1 MLEYKIYIN
10 GEFRNSSDNST
21 MDAVNPYDRSVF
33 AKLAKST
40 VEDTKAAVK
49 AARDAFDSG
58 VWSNKS
64 REERS
69 AVIKQIADKIKEN
82 SALLQELEIKESGST
97 YKKSKDDMFLTY
109 RAASTFAKLALTD
122 LNEELAISKPGVS
135 KNLLVREPVGVVSA
149 IIPWNFP
156 LQMAMWKIAPALAAG
171 CTIVLK
177 PAPETS
183 VSALELAK
191 IIDSSE
197 LPEGVVNI
205 ITGDAEVGQEMV
217 TNPMVDKVAFTGS
230 TEVGKIIMQNAAAT
244 MKNVT
249 LELGGKS
256 AGIIL
261 DDADLELAVDGSAYA
276 GYFHNG
282 QCCVA
287 GSRLIMTS
295 KIYDEVV
302 DRLRAKLAKMKI
314 GNPMD
319 KDTDI
324 GPVISD
330 KHQKRVLEYIE
341 IGKKEGARLVYG
353 GGVPKGFEQGCY
365 VEPTLFADVDN
376 NMRIAQEEIFG
387 PVLAV
392 IEAKDEND
400 AIKIANATNFGLA
413 GGVWSKDNE
422 RAMNIAAKLRAG
434 TVWVNEWHLLND
446 FAPFGG
452 YKQSGVGRELGLE
465 GLKAYT
471 EVKHIHVDEVLDRKK
486 KFWYNVTVPQDLP

>member
-10 GEFRNSSDNST
+10 GEFRDASDKGT
-21 MDAVNPYDRSVF
+21 MDAVNPYDRSIF
-33 AKLAKST
+33 AKLAKAT
-40 VEDTKAAVK
+40 VADTRAAIT
-49 AARDAFDSG
+49 AARNAFDSG
-58 VWSNKS
+58 VWSSKT

-109 RAASTFAKLALTD
+109 RAASTFAKLAMTD
-122 LNEELAISKPGVS
+122 LNETLDISKEGVS
-135 KNLLVREPVGVVSA
+135 KNLLVHEPVGVVSA

-191 IIDSSE
+191 IIDSSD
-197 LPEGVVNI
+197 LPKGVVNI

-230 TEVGKIIMQNAAAT
+230 TEVGKIIMQNAAAS
-244 MKNVT
+244 MKKVT

-287 GSRLIMTS
+287 GSRLIMTN

-302 DRLRAKLAKMKI
+302 DRLKAKLAKMKI

-324 GPVISD
+324 GPLVSD
-330 KHQKRVLEYIE
+330 KQQKRVLEYIE

-353 GGVPKGFEQGCY
+353 GGIPAGFEQGCY

-376 NMRIAQEEIFG
+376 DMRIAQEEIFG

-392 IEAKDEND
+392 IKAKDEND
-400 AIKIANATNFGLA
+400 AIRIANASNFGLA
-413 GGVWSKDNE
+413 GGVWSRDNE
-422 RAMNIAAKLRAG
+422 RAMSIAKKLRAG

-446 FAPFGG
+446 KAPFGG
-452 YKQSGVGRELGLE
+452 YKQSGVGRELGIE

-486 KFWYNVTVPQDLP
+486 KFWYNVTVPQD

>member
-10 GEFRNSSDNST
+10 GEFRNASDGGT
-21 MDAVNPYDRSVF
+21 TDAVNPYDRSVF

-40 VEDTKAAVK
+40 VADTKSAIH
-49 AARDAFDSG
+49 AARNAFDSG
-58 VWSNKS
+58 VWSDKP

-69 AVIKQIADKIKEN
+69 AIIKQIADKIKEN
-82 SALLQELEIKESGST
+82 SAMLQELEIKESGST
-97 YKKSKDDMFLTY
+97 FKKSKDDMFLTY
-109 RAASTFAKLALTD
+109 RAASTFAKMALVD
-122 LNEELAISKPGVS
+122 LGEDLPISKEGVS
-135 KNLLVREPVGVVSA
+135 KNIVVREPVGVVSA

-156 LQMAMWKIAPALAAG
+156 LQMALWKIAPALAAG

-191 IIDSSE
+191 IIDSTE
-197 LPEGVVNI
+197 LPKGVVNI
-205 ITGDAEVGQEMV
+205 ITGDAEVGEEMV
-217 TNPMVDKVAFTGS
+217 TNPLVDKVAFTGS
-230 TEVGKIIMQNAAAT
+230 TEIGKKVMALASAS

-287 GSRLIMTS
+287 GSRLILTN

-302 DRLRAKLAKMKI
+302 ERLKNKLAKMKI

-324 GPVISD
+324 GPLVSD
-330 KHQKRVLEYIE
+330 KQQKRVLEYIE

-353 GGVPKGFEQGCY
+353 GGVPKGFESGCY

-392 IEAKDEND
+392 IKAKDEND
-400 AIKIANATNFGLA
+400 AIRIANASNFGLA
-413 GGVWSKDNE
+413 GGVWSKDNDK
-422 RAMNIAAKLRAG
+422 AMSVARKLRAG
-434 TVWVNEWHLLND
+434 TIWINEWHLLSD
-446 FAPFGG
+446 SAPFGG

-471 EVKHIHVDEVLDRKK
+471 EIKHIHIDEVLDRKK
-486 KFWYNVTVPQDLP
+486 KFWYNVTVPQG

>member
-10 GEFRNSSDNST
+10 GEFRDASDNVT

-33 AKLAKST
+33 AKLAKAT
-40 VEDTKAAVK
+40 VADTRAAIT
-49 AARDAFDSG
+49 AARNAFDSG
-58 VWSNKS
+58 VWSDKT

-82 SALLQELEIKESGST
+82 SPLLQELEIKESGST

-109 RAASTFAKLALTD
+109 RAASTFAKLAMTD
-122 LNEELAISKPGVS
+122 LNETLDISKEGVS
-135 KNLLVREPVGVVSA
+135 KNLLVHEPVGVVSA

-191 IIDSSE
+191 IIDASD
-197 LPEGVVNI
+197 LPKGVVNI

-230 TEVGKIIMQNAAAT
+230 TEVGKIIMQNAAAS
-244 MKNVT
+244 MKKVT

-287 GSRLIMTS
+287 GSRLIMTN

-302 DRLRAKLAKMKI
+302 DRLKAKLAKMKI

-319 KDTDI
+319 KDIDI
-324 GPVISD
+324 GPVVSD
-330 KHQKRVLEYIE
+330 KQQKRVLEYIE

-353 GGVPKGFEQGCY
+353 GGIPKGFEQGCY

-376 NMRIAQEEIFG
+376 DMRIAQEEIFG

-392 IEAKDEND
+392 IKAKDEND
-400 AIKIANATNFGLA
+400 AIRIANASSFGLA
-413 GGVWSKDNE
+413 GGVWSRDNE
-422 RAMNIAAKLRAG
+422 RAMSIAKKLRAG

-446 FAPFGG
+446 KAPFGG
-452 YKQSGVGRELGLE
+452 YKQSGVGRELGIE

-486 KFWYNVTVPQDLP
+486 KFWYNVTVPQD

>member
-10 GEFRNSSDNST
+10 GEFKDASDKGT

-33 AKLAKST
+33 AKLAKAT
-40 VEDTKAAVK
+40 VADTRAAIT
-49 AARDAFDSG
+49 AARNAFDSG
-58 VWSNKS
+58 VWSSKT

-82 SALLQELEIKESGST
+82 SALLQELEIKELGST

-109 RAASTFAKLALTD
+109 RAASTFAKLAMTD
-122 LNEELAISKPGVS
+122 LNETLDISKEGVS
-135 KNLLVREPVGVVSA
+135 KNLLVHEPVGVVSA

-191 IIDSSE
+191 IIDSSD
-197 LPEGVVNI
+197 LPKGVVNI

-230 TEVGKIIMQNAAAT
+230 TEVGKIIMQNAAAS
-244 MKNVT
+244 MKKVT

-287 GSRLIMTS
+287 GSRLIMTN

-302 DRLRAKLAKMKI
+302 DRLKAKLAKMKI

-324 GPVISD
+324 GPLVSD
-330 KHQKRVLEYIE
+330 KQQKRVLEYIE

-353 GGVPKGFEQGCY
+353 GGIPAGFEQGCY

-376 NMRIAQEEIFG
+376 DMRIAQEEIFG

-392 IEAKDEND
+392 IKAKDEND
-400 AIKIANATNFGLA
+400 AIRIANASNFGLA
-413 GGVWSKDNE
+413 GGVWSRDNE
-422 RAMNIAAKLRAG
+422 RAMSIAKKLRAG

-446 FAPFGG
+446 KAPFGG
-452 YKQSGVGRELGLE
+452 YKQSGVGRELGIE

-486 KFWYNVTVPQDLP
+486 KFWYNVTVPQD

>member
-10 GEFRNSSDNST
+10 GEFRNASDGGT
-21 MDAVNPYDRSVF
+21 MDAVNPYDRSVY

-40 VEDTKAAVK
+40 IEDTKSAIQ
-49 AARDAFDSG
+49 AARNAFDSG
-58 VWSNKS
+58 VWSEKP

-82 SALLQELEIKESGST
+82 SAMLQELEIKESGST
-97 YKKSKDDMFLTY
+97 YKKSKDDMYLTY
-109 RAASTFAKLALTD
+109 RAASTFAKLALSD
-122 LNEELAISKPGVS
+122 LSEVLPISKEGVS
-135 KNLLVREPVGVVSA
+135 KNIVVHEPVGVVSA

-156 LQMAMWKIAPALAAG
+156 LQMALWKIAPALAAG
-171 CTIVLK
+171 CTIILK

-183 VSALELAK
+183 VSALELAR
-191 IIDSSE
+191 IIDSTD
-197 LPEGVVNI
+197 LPKGVVNI
-205 ITGDAEVGQEMV
+205 ITGDAEVGEEMV
-217 TNPMVDKVAFTGS
+217 TNPLVDKVAFTGS
-230 TEVGKIIMQNAAAT
+230 TEIGKKVMSLASAS

-261 DDADLELAVDGSAYA
+261 DDADLELAVDGSAFA

-287 GSRLIMTS
+287 GSRLILTN

-302 DRLRAKLAKMKI
+302 ERLKNKLAKMKI

-324 GPVISD
+324 GPLVSD
-330 KHQKRVLEYIE
+330 KQQNRVLEYIE

-353 GGVPKGFEQGCY
+353 GGVPKGFESGCY

-392 IEAKDEND
+392 IKAKDEND
-400 AIKIANATNFGLA
+400 AVRIANASNFGLA
-413 GGVWSKDNE
+413 GGVWSKDND
-422 RAMNIAAKLRAG
+422 RAMNVAKKLRAG
-434 TVWVNEWHLLND
+434 TIWINEWHLLSD
-446 FAPFGG
+446 SAPFGG

-471 EVKHIHVDEVLDRKK
+471 EIKHIHIDEVLERKK
-486 KFWYNVTVPQDLP
+486 KFWYNVTVPQD

>member
-287 GSRLIMTS
+287 GSRLIMTK

-302 DRLRAKLAKMKI
+302 DRLKAKLAKMKI

-324 GPVISD
+324 GPVVSD

-392 IEAKDEND
+392 IKAKDEND

-434 TVWVNEWHLLND
+434 TVWVNEWHLLSD

-486 KFWYNVTVPQDLP
+486 KFWYNVTVPQDLS